1 MDTQKMEEQVKQF
14 AKEWRTRLEDMQVQF
29 SLGKMDATEAF
40 EKQKN
45 YFRDLTVKMKSD
57 LDKAGDSTKEN
68 VTELRG
74 KLDDLFVQLSLGKA
88 DGKDLFEEQKK
99 KIEVSMNEV
108 LASAKQLYNQ
118 GFDSMLKMYDNNSN
132 AFKTGLEILKLQFAL
147 GKMDSKD
154 EAEKLRKEMT
164 DKMNDL
170 TANFKNAE
178 NLAKEN
184 IDLWNEK
191 MKEGFEKMKTFT
203 DGFMKQE
210 KK

>member
-118 GFDSMLKMYDNNSN
+118 GFDSMLKMYDNNSS

>member
-1 MDTQKMEEQVKQF
+1 MDTQKIEEQVKQF
-14 AKEWRTRLEDMQVQF
+14 ANEWRTRLEDMQVQF

-57 LDKAGDSTKEN
+57 LDKAGDTAKEN

-99 KIEVSMNEV
+99 KIEASMNEV
-108 LASAKQLYNQ
+108 LVSAKHLYNH
-118 GFDSMLKMYDNNSN
+118 GFDSMLKMYDNNSS

>member
-1 MDTQKMEEQVKQF
+1 MEEQVKQF

-118 GFDSMLKMYDNNSN
+118 GFDSMLKMYDNNSS